1 MTICF
6 GLLRRILTMRVKK
19 CWVIQTL
26 ITILAVMLFGT
37 SFARAEDCFQATRK
51 LTEDAQNIRLQAL
64 DMG

>member
-1 MTICF
+1 
-6 GLLRRILTMRVKK
+6 MRVKK